1 LTWHVKALQRAI
13 DLIWDNIEWGYRFPE
28 LVRRGGKL
36 VVIRG
41 LKVRIPAILKD
52 RAFKKRLRK
61 SL

>member
-1 LTWHVKALQRAI
+1 
-13 DLIWDNIEWGYRFPE
+13 
-28 LVRRGGKL
+28 
-36 VVIRG
+36 VIRG